1 MKEDV
6 SHKGPGYVLSN
17 GGVKIHIISAG
28 QIGQAICE
36 IIAEGI

>member
-17 GGVKIHIISAG
+17 GGVKIHVIAAE
-28 QIGQAICE
+28 QIDQAIRE
-36 IIAEGI
+36 IVAENP